1 MSRTIRKSRTFRT
14 ITGTLGGIAEHFKLD
29 YAWLRLS
36 FALLVIITKG
46 WAILFYLILF
56 LLLPAPKV
64 LKAQTI
70 LGPLDFQESASV
82 RFFRLVKTDLGH
94 VFARHTSL
102 FGFVFLSLGV
112 LWFAM
117 PLNAASV
124 MLLIGGTV
132 LLFDPFGLRR
142 RLSANIFYDHFQR
155 MDNSLGDLPG
165 VSIEDD
171 LMNFHMS
178 RNKAR
183 LPQA

>member
-102 FGFVFLSLGV
+102 FRFFFFSLEMIV
-112 LWFAM
+112 KIY
-117 PLNAASV
+117 AASV